1 MSKVIIMGMMFDEG
15 DAPDFG
21 SIFRSR
27 ARHDNVHEYG
37 LNSEDV
43 SKLDLI
49 TNAAPGSTALCTDT
63 ADIYILTKTGWA
75 KFGEE
80 AEAETAGSNSS
91 PASLNLSPMDID
103 KAALTSDVSFDGGE
117 DVEDTGD
124 DSGELI

>member
-1 MSKVIIMGMMFDEG
+1 M
-15 DAPDFG
+15 
-21 SIFRSR
+21 
-27 ARHDNVHEYG
+27 HEYG

-80 AEAETAGSNSS
+80 AETETAGSNSS
-91 PASLNLSPMDID
+91 PASLNLEPMDIS
-103 KAALTSDVSFDGGE
+103 KADLTSDVSFDKGE
-117 DVEDTGD
+117 NIEDIED
-124 DSGELI
+124 DSGE

>member
-15 DAPDFG
+15 EAPDFG

-27 ARHDNVHEYG
+27 ERHDNVHEYG

-63 ADIYILTKTGWA
+63 GDIYILTKTGWA
-75 KFGEE
+75 KFGKE
-80 AEAETAGSNSS
+80 AETETAGSNSS
-91 PASLNLSPMDID
+91 PASLNLSPLNID
-103 KAALTSDVSFDGGE
+103 RADLTSDISVDEAENNENGRE
-117 DVEDTGD
+117 
-124 DSGELI
+124 ELI

>member
-27 ARHDNVHEYG
+27 ERHDNVHEYG

-80 AEAETAGSNSS
+80 AETETASSNSS

-103 KAALTSDVSFDGGE
+103 KAALTSAVSFDKGE
-117 DVEDTGD
+117 NIEDIED
-124 DSGELI
+124 DSGE

>member
-27 ARHDNVHEYG
+27 ERHDNVHEYG

-43 SKLDLI
+43 SKLYLI

-80 AEAETAGSNSS
+80 AETETAGSNSS
-91 PASLNLSPMDID
+91 PASLNLSPLNID
-103 KAALTSDVSFDGGE
+103 RADLTSDISVDEAENNENGRE
-117 DVEDTGD
+117 
-124 DSGELI
+124 ELI

>member
-27 ARHDNVHEYG
+27 ERHDNVHEYG

-75 KFGEE
+75 KFGEDLFVFY
-80 AEAETAGSNSS
+80 NR
-91 PASLNLSPMDID
+91 
-103 KAALTSDVSFDGGE
+103 K
-117 DVEDTGD
+117 
-124 DSGELI
+124 